1 MSLKSGARA
10 ISWRDASSRAG
21 QWHACAPR
29 DYVEVK
35 TGRDDKR
42 WTCASE
48 LLMSDDAAVRIST
61 PGLHAFYS

>member
-1 MSLKSGARA
+1 MNLKSGARA
-10 ISWRDASSRAG
+10 ISWRDASSRVGHTRAT
-21 QWHACAPR
+21 APR

-48 LLMSDDAAVRIST
+48 LLMSDDAAVRISG